1 MEELRFI
8 MKYIKRHKWHY
19 AAGIVTLFVVDF
31 ANLYI
36 PRITGAVTDGLT
48 DHTLDWNG
56 VKNCLLG
63 LLLLGL
69 TLAVGRFL
77 WRYFLFG
84 SARKIEKELRNDMF
98 AHLEKMSVDYFNE
111 NKTGDLMTRFTSD
124 LNAIRMAIGM
134 AVISAF
140 DATVMTVMVI
150 GQMMVYVNV
159 KLTLLALIPMVV
171 ICVGTIYYGKVIHA
185 RYMERQEAV
194 SDLTDYVQESF
205 SGIRVIKAFVREQAQ
220 LKAFTK
226 ANEKTR
232 DKNLSLVRLQAVVMP
247 LLEVFIGISSLV
259 TLIYGGYLAI
269 VGEITLGRFVAF
281 HQYVNM
287 LVWPMLACG
296 EAINTFAQGGA
307 SIKRVRAVM
316 EEEPGVRDLFPEEQ
330 QPSGQQGAGRG
341 KSAALAKGRLEA
353 ETRRGKQPPR
363 TGLPLTGEITFSHLT
378 YTHKGALQ
386 PDLRDV
392 CLEIPAGTTLA
403 VIGRTGSGKSTLVNL
418 MLRLYNT
425 DQGMIL
431 LDGRDIN
438 SIPLKE
444 LRRQIA
450 YVPQDNFLFS
460 DTLKANI
467 AFGVE
472 GQDME
477 RIVAAAKAACIH
489 DSIMEFPDKYDT
501 MVGERGVTLSGG
513 QKQRS
518 SIARALMKDAPI
530 LILDDA
536 LSAVDTDTE
545 EQLLRNLQE
554 NRRGKTTIL
563 IAHRISTIQHADVI
577 LVLEE
582 GRAEEVG
589 NHARLME
596 QKGIY
601 YEMFEK
607 QQLEAAMGE
616 QRAALH
622 REYQDEPHPSREEAG
637 DMPPKGVEQ
646 EPGRAGTPR
655 GQETWR
661 EGPGSEEGGITQHAP
676 GKDRAAGKEAE

>member
-1 MEELRFI
+1 MEQLRFI
-8 MKYIKRHKWHY
+8 MQYIKRHKWHY
-19 AAGIVTLFVVDF
+19 FAGIITLFVVDF

-36 PRITGAVTDGLT
+36 PRMTGTITDGLT
-48 DHTLDWNG
+48 AHTLDWAG
-56 VKNCLLG
+56 VKRCLLG

-69 TLAVGRFL
+69 TLALGRFL

-171 ICVGTIYYGKVIHA
+171 ICGGTIYYGKVIHA
-185 RYMERQEAV
+185 KYMERQEAV

-220 LKAFTK
+220 LVAFTR

-232 DKNLSLVRLQAVVMP
+232 EKNLNLVRLQAVVMP

-287 LVWPMLACG
+287 LVWPMIACG
-296 EAINTFAQGGA
+296 DAISTFAQGGA
-307 SIKRVRAVM
+307 SIKRVQAVM
-316 EEEPGVRDLFPEEQ
+316 EQ
-330 QPSGQQGAGRG
+330 QPEVWDGQLVSNLP
-341 KSAALAKGRLEA
+341 KA
-353 ETRRGKQPPR
+353 ESS
-363 TGLPLTGEITFSHLT
+363 LTGQITFSHLT
-378 YTHKGALQ
+378 YTHKGAPE
-386 PDLRDV
+386 PDLRDI
-392 CLEIPAGTTLA
+392 CLEVPAGTTLA

-418 MLRLYNT
+418 MLHLYNT
-425 DQGMIL
+425 ERGMIL

-438 SIPLKE
+438 AIPLKS

-477 RIVAAAKAACIH
+477 RIVAATTAACIH
-489 DSIMEFPDKYDT
+489 DSIMEFPEGYET
-501 MVGERGVTLSGG
+501 VVGERGVTLSGG

-545 EQLLRNLQE
+545 EQLLRNLRE
-554 NRRGKTTIL
+554 NRKGKTTIL

-582 GRAEEVG
+582 GRAAEVG
-589 NHARLME
+589 NHAQLME
-596 QKGIY
+596 LKGIY

-622 REYQDEPHPSREEAG
+622 REWDEQA
-637 DMPPKGVEQ
+637 
-646 EPGRAGTPR
+646 T
-655 GQETWR
+655 
-661 EGPGSEEGGITQHAP
+661 
-676 GKDRAAGKEAE
+676 GKEAE